1 MYCKRWELEDM
12 ALSPTER
19 TRKALHGTMNGLEGF
34 LTFTMETG
42 EDFASSWLATLDTD
56 LKVTATNR
64 VEYKH
69 YVKTNVQ

>member
-1 MYCKRWELEDM
+1 M

-19 TRKALHGTMNGLEGF
+19 TQKALHGTMNGLEGF

-56 LKVTATNR
+56 L
-64 VEYKH
+64 
-69 YVKTNVQ
+69 